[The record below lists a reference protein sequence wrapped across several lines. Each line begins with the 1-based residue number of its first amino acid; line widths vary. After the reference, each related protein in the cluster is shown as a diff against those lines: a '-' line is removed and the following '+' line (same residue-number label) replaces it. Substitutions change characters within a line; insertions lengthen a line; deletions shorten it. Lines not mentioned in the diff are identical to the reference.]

1 MRAVLGAMPLAGFAA
16 FWLVSFT
23 SHVSYAQQGC
33 VTGFS
38 PATLSIPAAGAP
50 QGNPVT
56 FNVLTSSSG
65 CQWTFGGMFFPNMMP
80 VPPPLPWISYP
91 SPSSGIGPATVSLT
105 LVQPNNESTPRN
117 FILMFGGQPLAV
129 SQAPNPCP
137 LTLSPVTPATIPANG
152 GTGSFTVS
160 TTGSPCS
167 YNVLPSAGV
176 TVTSGASGNTFPA
189 TVNFSVVP
197 NTTQQPVGRAIYVSS
212 LGTFFFSPGVSILQN
227 GSPVATDAPFNGHVF
242 AIHRPSSGAPHV
254 SPPESLRITNSENS
268 AATWAASA
276 SEPWLVLS
284 PGSGTSP
291 STAIISIDPA
301 AAGVLSRGT
310 YEATLNITSSVAPST
325 PMAIRVQLRITDA
338 TSTTTAPL
346 GVLDIPRHGS
356 VGLNGAVPVSGWAV
370 DDVGIARVLIYRNSV
385 AGEPLGEVF
394 LGEGTRVRGARSDIT
409 GAFTPGVMSA
419 GWGLMVLSNVLP
431 NGGNGT
437 FVLSA
442 YAEDIEGG
450 RTRLGQTTVT
460 FDNTS
465 SPYPFGTI
473 DIPGQGATVS
483 GMLNNQ
489 GWVLAQP
496 GRSIPFDGS
505 TIRLFIDGVER
516 PNLAGYGFARPDVAA
531 LFPFPTYPNANGP
544 AAQFTLDTTQFADGM
559 RTIVWVVR
567 DDQNV
572 VQGIGSRYIHVNN
585 GAASQV
591 TAPLA
596 AEARSAATVQMIPQ
610 SAALLWER
618 HGLDEGSWSLR
629 FAGGATHEIRQAR
642 GERVEVALD
651 TWWWSEGCGPYA
663 AYLMTGDVA
672 GPLPPGASLDGEEG
686 LFRWLPPIEFSGAYE
701 FAFVRKSCLG
711 REERIPL
718 RVILEPR

>member
-1 MRAVLGAMPLAGFAA
+1 MRAVLRAMPLAGFAA
-16 FWLVSFT
+16 FWLVSLT
-23 SHVSYAQQGC
+23 SNVAYAQQGC

-38 PATLSIPAAGAP
+38 PATLEIPAAGAP
-50 QGNPVT
+50 PGNPVT

-65 CQWTFGGMFFPNMMP
+65 CQWTFEGQFFSNMVP
-80 VPPPLPWISYP
+80 VPPPLLWISYP

-117 FILMFGGQPLAV
+117 FILMFGGRPLPV
-129 SQAPNPCP
+129 SQPPNPCP
-137 LTLSPVTPATIPANG
+137 LTLSAVSPATIPANG
-152 GTGSFTVS
+152 GTGTFTVS
-160 TTGSPCS
+160 TSGSPCS
-167 YNVLPSAGV
+167 YNVLPSDGV
-176 TVTSGASGNTFPA
+176 TVTSGGSGSTFPA
-189 TVNFSVVP
+189 TVTFTVVP
-197 NTTQQPVGRAIYVSS
+197 NTTQQPVGRNIYVSS
-212 LGTFFFSPGVSILQN
+212 FGTFFFSPGVSILQN

-242 AIHRPSSGAPHV
+242 AVHRRSSGPPHV
-254 SPPESLRITNSENS
+254 SPPEPLRVTNAENPN
-268 AATWAASA
+268 ATWTASA
-276 SEPWLVLS
+276 SEPWLVLT

-291 STAIISIDPA
+291 STAMLSIDPA

-310 YEATLNITSSVAPST
+310 YEATINITSSAAPTT
-325 PMAIRVQLRITDA
+325 PMSIRVQLRITDA

-346 GVLDIPRHGS
+346 GVLDIPRPGATALS
-356 VGLNGAVPVSGWAV
+356 GAVAVSGWAI
-370 DDVGIARVLIYRNSV
+370 DDVGIARVQIYRNSV
-385 AGEPLGEVF
+385 AGEPQGEVF
-394 LGEGTRVRGARSDIT
+394 LGEGTRVRGARWDIL
-409 GAFTPGVMSA
+409 GAFTPGVTSA

-450 RTRLGQTTVT
+450 RQRLGQTTVT
-460 FDNTS
+460 FDNTG

-473 DIPGQGATVS
+473 DVPRQGATVS
-483 GMLNNQ
+483 GLLNNQ

-516 PNLAGYGFARPDVAA
+516 PNVAGYGFARPDVAA

-559 RTIVWVVR
+559 RTMVWVAS
-567 DDQNV
+567 DDQGAI
-572 VQGIGSRYIHVNN
+572 QGIGSRYIHVNN
-585 GAASQV
+585 GSASQV
-591 TAPLA
+591 VAPIA
-596 AEARSAATVQMIPQ
+596 AEARSAATVQKIPQ
-610 SAALLWER
+610 STALLWER
-618 HGLDEGSWSLR
+618 LGLDEGSWSLR

-651 TWWWSEGCGPYA
+651 TWLWSEGCGPYA

-672 GPLPPGASLDGEEG
+672 GPLPPGASLDGEQG
-686 LFRWLPPIEFSGAYE
+686 LFRWLPPIEFAGVYE
-701 FAFVRKSCLG
+701 FAFVRNSCRG
-711 REERIPL
+711 SEERIPL
-718 RVILEPR
+718 RVILEAR

>member
-1 MRAVLGAMPLAGFAA
+1 MRAVLRAIPLTGVAA
-16 FWLVSFT
+16 FWLVSLT
-23 SHVSYAQQGC
+23 SDVAVAQPGC

-50 QGNPVT
+50 PGNPVT
-56 FNVLTSSSG
+56 INVLTSSSN
-65 CQWTFGGMFFPNMMP
+65 CQWTFEGIFFSNMAP
-80 VPPPLPWISYP
+80 IPQVPPWIGLP
-91 SPSSGIGPATVSLT
+91 SPLSGTGPVTVSLT
-105 LVQPNNESTPRN
+105 FFENNASAPRN
-117 FILMFGGQPLAV
+117 FILRFGGQPLAV

-137 LTLSPVTPATIPANG
+137 LTLSAVSPALIPANG

-167 YNVLPSAGV
+167 YNVLPTDGV
-176 TVTSGASGNTFPA
+176 TVTSGGSGSTFPA
-189 TVNFSVVP
+189 TVTFSVVP
-197 NTTQQPVGRAIYVSS
+197 NTTQQPVGRNIYVSS
-212 LGTFFFSPGVSILQN
+212 FVTFSFAPGVAITQN
-227 GSPVATDAPFNGHVF
+227 GSPVATDAPFNGHLF
-242 AIHRPSSGAPHV
+242 AIHRPGSGAAHM
-254 SPPESLRITNSENS
+254 SPPEPIRITNTENP
-268 AATWAASA
+268 AATWTASP
-276 SEPWLVLS
+276 SEPWLMLS
-284 PGSGTSP
+284 PAAGTSP
-291 STAIISIDPA
+291 STATISIDPA
-301 AAGVLSRGT
+301 GAGVLSRGT
-310 YEATLNITSSVAPST
+310 YEGTINITSSAAPST
-325 PMAIRVQLRITDA
+325 PMSIRVQLRITDA

-346 GVLDIPRHGS
+346 GVLDIPRPGATALS
-356 VGLNGAVPVSGWAV
+356 GAVAVSGWAI

-385 AGEPLGEVF
+385 AGEPQGEVL
-394 LGEGTRVRGARSDIT
+394 LGEGTRVRGARPDIL
-409 GAFTPGVMSA
+409 GVAFNPGVTSA

-450 RTRLGQTTVT
+450 RQRLGQTTVT
-460 FDNTS
+460 FDNTG

-473 DIPGQGATVS
+473 DVPGQGATVS

-505 TIRLFIDGVER
+505 TIRLFIDGAER
-516 PNLAGYGFARPDVAA
+516 SNLAGYGFARPDVAA

-572 VQGIGSRYIHVNN
+572 VQGIGSRYIRVNN

-596 AEARSAATVQMIPQ
+596 AEARSAATVQRIPQ
-610 SAALLWER
+610 STALLWQR

-672 GPLPPGASLDGEEG
+672 GPLPPGASLDGEES